1 MAAVKRRQTIVRKP
15 KQSRSK
21 ATVAAILEAAAQIL
35 AKEGWDGFNTN
46 VVAQRA
52 GVSIGSLYEY
62 FPNKQALVDAI
73 ADDHLSKGEALMSAA
88 STSLV
93 PTAEPAVI
101 VRVLVNGIVE
111 LHKDDPQLHRVLS
124 SEVPI
129 SSIIRGRVDEL
140 RDTVIKGIADALKH
154 HIGQNRIAAQ
164 LLFDVADAAVHR
176 WVIEDDGALAEPER
190 LAEQLQDMMCAYLK
204 ATKERT

>member
-1 MAAVKRRQTIVRKP
+1 MTATQRRQAIVRKP

-35 AKEGWDGFNTN
+35 AKDGWDGFNTN
-46 VVAQRA
+46 VIAKRA

-73 ADDHLSKGEALMSAA
+73 AEDHLSKGEALVSAA
-88 STSLV
+88 SSLLV
-93 PTAEPAVI
+93 PTVAPDDI
-101 VRVLVNGIVE
+101 VKILVSGIVE
-111 LHKDDPQLHRVLS
+111 LHKDDPELHRMLS

-129 SSIIRGRVDEL
+129 SPMLRKRVDKL
-140 RDTVIKGIADALKH
+140 RATVIERLADALKH
-154 HIGQNRIAAQ
+154 HISQNRIAAQ

-176 WVIEDDGALAEPER
+176 WFIEDDGTLAAPER
-190 LAEQLQDMMCAYLK
+190 LAEQLQCMMRAYLDGLR
-204 ATKERT
+204 ERA

>member
-1 MAAVKRRQTIVRKP
+1 MTAAGRRQAIVRKP
-15 KQSRSK
+15 KQGRSK
-21 ATVAAILEAAAQIL
+21 ATVAAIQEAAAQIL
-35 AKEGWDGFNTN
+35 AREGWDGFNTN
-46 VVAQRA
+46 IVAKRA

-88 STSLV
+88 SSSFAQASKPDDV
-93 PTAEPAVI
+93 
-101 VRVLVNGIVE
+101 VRVLVDGIVT

-129 SSIIRGRVDEL
+129 SPNIRERVDKL
-140 RDTVIKGIADALKH
+140 RDAAIEGIAGSLKRH
-154 HIGQNRIAAQ
+154 VGQNRVAAQ

-176 WVIEDDGALAEPER
+176 WFIEDDGTFAEPHR
-190 LAEQLQDMMCAYLK
+190 LADQLQHMMCAYIDGIEK
-204 ATKERT
+204 RS